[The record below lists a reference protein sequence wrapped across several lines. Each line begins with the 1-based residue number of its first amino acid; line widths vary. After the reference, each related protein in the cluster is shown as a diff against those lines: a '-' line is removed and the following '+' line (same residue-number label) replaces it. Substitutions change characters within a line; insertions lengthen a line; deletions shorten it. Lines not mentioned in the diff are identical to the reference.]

1 MLAPLLSIAAGL
13 VLLVAGASAL
23 VRGAASLALRF
34 GVSPLIVGLTV
45 VAFGTSAPELVVSV
59 GAALDG
65 AGGIAIGNVVGSNIA
80 NIGLILG
87 VAALVRPIPIESG
100 LLRRDVPLML
110 LATLAASAL
119 LLDGALGAL
128 GGAALVAA
136 LLAYVGWNVYLSR
149 VSPDQVAAEELPP
162 MTGAAWVDP
171 LWILGG
177 LAGLVL
183 GADLLVGGA
192 VVIATTL
199 GVSNAVVGLTVVG
212 VGTSLPELATSLVAT
227 VRGQSAIA
235 AGNVVGSNL
244 FNLLGI
250 LGAAAVVAPLSA
262 PGLTIVDVAVMMG
275 SALAMTLFMWT
286 ARRVGRAEGGL
297 LLAGYVAYVAFLVST
312 V

>member
-1 MLAPLLSIAAGL
+1 
-13 VLLVAGASAL
+13 
-23 VRGAASLALRF
+23 
-34 GVSPLIVGLTV
+34 
-45 VAFGTSAPELVVSV
+45 
-59 GAALDG
+59 
-65 AGGIAIGNVVGSNIA
+65 
-80 NIGLILG
+80 
-87 VAALVRPIPIESG
+87 
-100 LLRRDVPLML
+100 
-110 LATLAASAL
+110 
-119 LLDGALGAL
+119 
-128 GGAALVAA
+128 
-136 LLAYVGWNVYLSR
+136 
-149 VSPDQVAAEELPP
+149 
-162 MTGAAWVDP
+162 
-171 LWILGG
+171 
-177 LAGLVL
+177 
-183 GADLLVGGA
+183 
-192 VVIATTL
+192 
-199 GVSNAVVGLTVVG
+199 VVGLTVVG